1 MAVFGAADSAKREMA
16 AYRNMVSHPGYQF
29 ALAQGLAGLALQERD
44 LAARGVLYSADALYG
59 TKVLRPEWML
69 LANSQMDYRAARGAY
84 AQAREQAYHPTA
96 RLSVIRKYG
105 FGGRR

>member
-1 MAVFGAADSAKREMA
+1 MSVFGAADSAKREMA

-29 ALAQGLAGLALQERD
+29 ALAQGMMAANMVAHAPYAAFGMGALSVRLPNDYAG
-44 LAARGVLYSADALYG
+44 
-59 TKVLRPEWML
+59 PPPI
-69 LANSQMDYRAARGAY
+69 N
-84 AQAREQAYHPTA
+84 